1 MKKIV
6 VVSILVGIVLTGS
19 LFATRQNLS
28 LGMWGD
34 AYNLRD
40 IPNTEAL
47 EYSLYP
53 YLKYDLGDVAQ
64 DALTL
69 YMQVGL
75 PYVIGDGLD
84 TLFPDGSLAL
94 NYRIRS
100 ESSDAFIN
108 TGLTSTINRYST
120 PDTVLANTAYLYW
133 YPFNKAQ
140 EVYVDDR
147 YYEFID
153 GIRFGFGLDAG
164 ADLGYLF
171 EDPEIET
178 VVHGALVGR
187 MLAGAQ
193 LSDRIWLSADLR
205 VQTPGGRYFLENETY
220 TLGFDSELSMSL
232 AFMGSRFQAFGG
244 MDASLN
250 VADVYTQ
257 DGFLDGT
264 EYSYD
269 FMLWGEL
276 AFFIIEDLNVYAG
289 VEFTGSRGSLDD
301 ELVAYVGLQYFFL

>member
-1 MKKIV
+1 MKKIM
-6 VVSILVGIVLTGS
+6 VVSMLVGIVLTGS

-28 LGMWGD
+28 LDMWGD

-40 IPNTEAL
+40 IRNAEAL

-53 YLKYDLGDVAQ
+53 HVQYDLGDAAQ

-69 YMQVGL
+69 YARVGL

-100 ESSDAFIN
+100 ESSEAFIN
-108 TGLTSTINRYST
+108 TGLASTINRYST
-120 PDTVLANTAYLYW
+120 PNTVLANTVYFYW
-133 YPFNKAQ
+133 YPFNAAQ

-153 GIRFGFGLDAG
+153 GIRLGFGLDAG
-164 ADLGYLF
+164 ADLGYLL

-193 LSDRIWLSADLR
+193 LSDRIWLSANLKL
-205 VQTPGGRYFLENETY
+205 QTPGGSYFLEDDTY
-220 TLGFDSELSMSL
+220 ALGFDSELSTSL
-232 AFMGSRFQAFGG
+232 AFMGERFQAFGG
-244 MDASLN
+244 MDASLD
-250 VADVYTQ
+250 VTDVYTQ

-264 EYSYD
+264 EYSYG

-276 AFFIIEDLNVYAG
+276 DFFIIEDFKVYAG
-289 VEFTGSRGSLDD
+289 AEFTGNRGSFDD
-301 ELVAYVGLQYFFL
+301 EFVAYVGLQYFLL

>member
-6 VVSILVGIVLTGS
+6 VVSMLVGIVLTGS

-28 LGMWGD
+28 LDMWGD
-34 AYNLRD
+34 AYNLLD
-40 IPNTEAL
+40 IRNTEAL

-53 YLKYDLGDVAQ
+53 HLQYDVGDVAQ

-75 PYVIGDGLD
+75 PYVIGDGFD
-84 TLFPDGSLAL
+84 TLFPNGSLAL

-108 TGLTSTINRYST
+108 TGLTSTINKYST
-120 PDTVLANTAYLYW
+120 PNTVSANTVHFYW
-133 YPFNKAQ
+133 YPFNTAH

-153 GIRFGFGLDAG
+153 GIRLGFGLDAG

-171 EDPEIET
+171 EDPEIVT

-205 VQTPGGRYFLENETY
+205 LMTPGGRYFLENETF

-232 AFMGSRFQAFGG
+232 AFMGNRFQAFGG
-244 MDASLN
+244 MDARLN
-250 VADVYTQ
+250 VADVYTR

-264 EYSYD
+264 DYSYD

-276 AFFIIEDLNVYAG
+276 DFFIIEDFKVYTG
-289 VEFTGSRGSLDD
+289 VEFTGNRGSFDD
-301 ELVAYVGLQYFFL
+301 EIVAYFGLQYFLL

>member
-6 VVSILVGIVLTGS
+6 VVSILVGVVLTGS
-19 LFATRQNLS
+19 LFATRQNL
-28 LGMWGD
+28 LLDIWGD

-47 EYSLYP
+47 AYSLYP
-53 YLKYDLGDVAQ
+53 HLQYDLGDVAQ

-69 YMQVGL
+69 HMRVGL
-75 PYVIGDGLD
+75 PYVIGDDFD
-84 TLFPDGSLAL
+84 TLFPDGSLTL

-100 ESSDAFIN
+100 EGSEAFIN
-108 TGLTSTINRYST
+108 TGLTSTFNRYST
-120 PDTVLANTAYLYW
+120 PNSVMTNTLHFYW
-133 YPFNKAQ
+133 YPFNKAR
-140 EVYVDDR
+140 EVYVDNR

-153 GIRFGFGLDAG
+153 GIRLGLGFDAG
-164 ADLGYLF
+164 ADLGYLL

-178 VVHGALVGR
+178 VVRGALVGR

-193 LSDRIWLSADLR
+193 LSDRIWLSANLR
-205 VQTPGGRYFLENETY
+205 VLAPGGRYVLENQTY

-232 AFMGSRFQAFGG
+232 AFMGDRFQVFSGL
-244 MDASLN
+244 DASL
-250 VADVYTQ
+250 DVTDLYTQ
-257 DGFLDGT
+257 DGFLDGS

-276 AFFIIEDLNVYAG
+276 DFFIIENFKIYAG
-289 VEFTGSRGSLDD
+289 VEFTGNRGSLDD
-301 ELVAYVGLQYFFL
+301 ELVAYVGLQYLFL